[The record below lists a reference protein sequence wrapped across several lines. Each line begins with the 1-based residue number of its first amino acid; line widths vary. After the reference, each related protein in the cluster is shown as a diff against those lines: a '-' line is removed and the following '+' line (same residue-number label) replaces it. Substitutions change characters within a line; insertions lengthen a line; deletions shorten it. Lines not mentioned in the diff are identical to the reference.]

1 MTDFNEFL
9 EKINGE
15 VKKWIIRL
23 YQSFDTYA
31 YYYYYEDNRFAI
43 DDNPRN
49 TDAEYYET
57 HVVYRNDEDWFRT
70 EFLVYLNDIYLNQLY
85 YNFIETP
92 LITKQNVNIYFNEL
106 SELLTLVNVYN
117 NNELDLDMSI
127 EYIKYYANNILTFED
142 FKTLLYEREIYND
155 IFADD
160 VDIK

>member
-9 EKINGE
+9 EKINID
-15 VKKWIIRL
+15 VKNWIIRL

-31 YYYYYEDNRFAI
+31 YYYYYAH
-43 DDNPRN
+43 NPHN

-57 HVVYRNDEDWFRT
+57 VYRNDEDWFRT

-106 SELLTLVNVYN
+106 SALLTVVNVYN

-142 FKTLLYEREIYND
+142 FKTILYEREIYND
-155 IFADD
+155 IFADE